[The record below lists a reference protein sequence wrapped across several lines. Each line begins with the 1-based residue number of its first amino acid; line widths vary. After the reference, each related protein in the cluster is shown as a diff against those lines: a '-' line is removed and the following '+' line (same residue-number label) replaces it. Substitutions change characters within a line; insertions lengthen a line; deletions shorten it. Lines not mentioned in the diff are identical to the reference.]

1 MKITKSKLKQI
12 IKEELDNILNQP
24 KLDGYDYGFRGDER
38 LEFNNAIRKN
48 PDAARKVARMS
59 VEEVSDWW
67 EEYKKVSRGYEAP
80 PGDPGPRRAILMTIL
95 LAKKEDIVIANMA
108 MKSDA

>member
-12 IKEELDNILNQP
+12 IKEELDDFLNQP

-59 VEEVSDWW
+59 VEEVSDWC
-67 EEYKKVSRGYEAP
+67 EEYKEMSRGYKAP
-80 PGDPGPRRAILMTIL
+80 PGDPGPRGHPYDYPPGEEGRYSYSQYGY
-95 LAKKEDIVIANMA
+95 EE
-108 MKSDA
+108 

>member
-67 EEYKKVSRGYEAP
+67 EEYKKISRGYKAP
-80 PGDPGPRRAILMTIL
+80 PGDPGPRGHPYDYPPGEEGRYSYSQYGY
-95 LAKKEDIVIANMA
+95 EE
-108 MKSDA
+108 